1 MNLAINRSVVRLAI
15 FLLFCLSFTSSVTAE
30 NFNSRPPNATGQIPA
45 FAEQTRAPK
54 LDDKLTL
61 SEAIIANG
69 LRHPWGMAQLPD
81 GGWLVTERPGN
92 LRLVKATGEISK
104 PIIGLPDVDARGQG
118 GLLDIAIKEDFKNTH
133 RIWWSYAEPRSNGR
147 NATAVATGTL
157 SEDMSKI
164 AEVRV
169 IFRQNPPW
177 QSTLHF
183 GSRLVFDKQGAL
195 FVTTGERSYKDARKL
210 AQDTRT
216 HIGKILRIHPDGGPA
231 HDNPQKAKILPEIW
245 SYGHRNI
252 QSAALDQTGRLWTVE
267 HGPRGGDE
275 LNKPEAHK
283 NYGWPVIT
291 YGEEYSGEAVGDGI
305 TQKEGMEQPIYYWDP
320 VIAPSGMTF
329 YEGDLFPKS
338 WNGNILIGGLA
349 AKSLVRLSL
358 KDDKVVGEARYLQGR
373 YRIRDV
379 EVGLDGAIYVLTD
392 STNGALLRLAPGN

>member
-169 IFRQNPPW
+169 IFRQNPPCSPRFISARGW
-177 QSTLHF
+177 YLINRVPCLLQRVSALTRMLENLRRTRAHILGKSFAFIRMEDLHTTI
-183 GSRLVFDKQGAL
+183 LKKQKSCRKSGL
-195 FVTTGERSYKDARKL
+195 TDTVTFNQPPLTKL
-210 AQDTRT
+210 D
-216 HIGKILRIHPDGGPA
+216 D
-231 HDNPQKAKILPEIW
+231 
-245 SYGHRNI
+245 Y
-252 QSAALDQTGRLWTVE
+252 GRLNMV
-267 HGPRGGDE
+267 R
-275 LNKPEAHK
+275 
-283 NYGWPVIT
+283 
-291 YGEEYSGEAVGDGI
+291 AVGMSLINPKHTKTMDG
-305 TQKEGMEQPIYYWDP
+305 
-320 VIAPSGMTF
+320 
-329 YEGDLFPKS
+329 L
-338 WNGNILIGGLA
+338 
-349 AKSLVRLSL
+349 
-358 KDDKVVGEARYLQGR
+358 
-373 YRIRDV
+373 
-379 EVGLDGAIYVLTD
+379 
-392 STNGALLRLAPGN
+392 